1 MSYVIGLDGGG
12 TKTQSVLGD
21 LEGNALG
28 RGAAGPCNIAAVSPE
43 DAAEAAVT
51 SIRGACLAAG
61 IADVQ
66 IACIDACVAGASA
79 LPRREAFL
87 LALQRAY
94 PEALVRVEPDYAA
107 ALTGGTAGAPGIV
120 VIAGT
125 GSVAYGEDAS
135 GRSARSGAYGYLID
149 DAGSGYGVGR
159 EAIAAAL
166 RAADG
171 TGPQTSLTARLLAD
185 LGLREPL
192 DLISE
197 VYGGALDRVAIAAL
211 SQAVSREAAAGDEAA
226 RKILHR
232 AGGALAVLAE
242 SVARRLFA
250 DEPFVISTAGSL
262 WQSGPFLTDV
272 FARSAARFAPLAAVI
287 PPAMPPEMGAL
298 MRGIRYL
305 QSQG

>member
-28 RGAAGPCNIAAVSPE
+28 RGAAGPCNIAAVAPQ

-51 SIRGACLAAG
+51 SIRGACEAAG
-61 IADVQ
+61 IAEER

-79 LPRREAFL
+79 VPRREAFL

-107 ALTGGTAGAPGIV
+107 ALTGGTAGEPGIV

-135 GRSARSGAYGYLID
+135 GRAARAGAYGYLID

-159 EAIAAAL
+159 EAVAAAL
-166 RAADG
+166 RAFDG
-171 TGPQTSLTARLLAD
+171 TGPETSLTALLLAN

-197 VYGGALDRVAIAAL
+197 VYGGALDRVAIASL
-211 SQAVSREAAAGDEAA
+211 SQTVAQEAAAGDEVA

-232 AGGALAVLAE
+232 AGGALAILAE

-250 DEPFVISTAGSL
+250 DESFVISTAGSL
-262 WQSGPFLTDV
+262 WQSGPYLTDV
-272 FARSAARFAPLAAVI
+272 FARSVARFAPLATVI

-298 MRGIRYL
+298 VRGIRYS
-305 QSQG
+305 QSRA